1 MFRNALFSLLAF
13 GLLASAPSL
22 VHADKE
28 ASAVHYKEA
37 KKKYNLGD
45 FDEAIVLFKKAY
57 DEHEAPA
64 YLYNIAQANRQIGNC
79 KKALFFYERFL
90 AEKPGSSQEDTIKGY
105 VAALQEECPDDAS
118 DVGALNEIDDPV
130 PKAVTPKPGGT
141 TVASA
146 PEPKTTRPAVSKPH
160 TPSEPRGPI
169 VRLAADGGFA
179 MVSMGDVTT
188 PVTPELALAATYL
201 HALGDVELRAGARVT
216 LATMAYE
223 AMDGDSTMLMTRYQ
237 ATVGAGYPLGP
248 KLRVGGDI
256 ALGLLGL
263 SALDPGNPFIAGE
276 AAADATSNFA
286 FGVNA
291 EVEYALA
298 ETLGVSGGL
307 SYGSSGVGDEFAS
320 DITSIGTLSLLGGA
334 RYRW

>member
-1 MFRNALFSLLAF
+1 MLRNTLFSLVVL
-13 GLLASAPSL
+13 GLLSAAPAV

-45 FDEAIVLFKKAY
+45 FEEAIVLFKKAY

-64 YLYNIAQANRQIGNC
+64 YLYNIAQAYRQINNC

-90 AEKPGSSQEDTIKGY
+90 AEKPGSSQEETIKGY
-105 VAALQEECPDDAS
+105 VAALNKECPDDGS
-118 DVGALNEIDDPV
+118 NVGALNEIDDPV
-130 PKAVTPKPGGT
+130 AKPTTKPATQPAVTPEAKPET
-141 TVASA
+141 QPTI
-146 PEPKTTRPAVSKPH
+146 TKPL
-160 TPSEPRGPI
+160 TSEPRGPI
-169 VRLAADGGFA
+169 VRLGADGGFA
-179 MVSMGDVTT
+179 MVSMGDVVT

-201 HALGDVELRAGARVT
+201 HALGDIELRAGARVA

-223 AMDGDSTMLMTRYQ
+223 AMEGDSTMLMTRYQ
-237 ATVGAGYPLGP
+237 ATLGAGYPIGP

-263 SALDPGNPFIAGE
+263 SALDPGNPFTAG
-276 AAADATSNFA
+276 AAESKAVSSFA

-298 ETLGVSGGL
+298 ESLGVSGGL

>member
-1 MFRNALFSLLAF
+1 MFRNALFSMLAF
-13 GLLASAPSL
+13 GLLAAAPL
-22 VHADKE
+22 RAHADKE

-64 YLYNIAQANRQIGNC
+64 YLYNIAQAYRQIGNC
-79 KKALFFYERFL
+79 KKSLFFYERFL
-90 AEKPGSSQEDTIKGY
+90 AEKPGSSQEETIKGY
-105 VAALQEECPDDAS
+105 VAALQEECPDDGS
-118 DVGALNEIDDPV
+118 NVGALNEIDDPV
-130 PKAVTPKPGGT
+130 KPAAKLAPPEIKPAPAEAKPTVTK
-141 TVASA
+141 S
-146 PEPKTTRPAVSKPH
+146 H
-160 TPSEPRGPI
+160 TPSEPRGPL

-179 MVSMGDVTT
+179 MVSMGEVTT
-188 PVTPELALAATYL
+188 PITPELALAATYL
-201 HALGDVELRAGARVT
+201 HALGDIELRAGARVT

-237 ATVGAGYPLGP
+237 ATVGAGYPIGP

-256 ALGLLGL
+256 ALGILGL
-263 SALDPGNPFIAGE
+263 SALDPGNPFTNGAAESE
-276 AAADATSNFA
+276 AASNFA

-298 ETLGVSGGL
+298 ESLGVSGGL

>member
-13 GLLASAPSL
+13 GLLASAPTR

-64 YLYNIAQANRQIGNC
+64 YLYNIAQAYRQIGNC

-130 PKAVTPKPGGT
+130 PKAVTPKPGAT

-146 PEPKTTRPAVSKPH
+146 PEPKTTRPTVSKPH
-160 TPSEPRGPI
+160 TPSESRGPI

-201 HALGDVELRAGARVT
+201 HALGDIELRAGARVT